1 MLRKAIGATFMLLLM
16 TQVISAQQDS
26 GSNPFRPG
34 LHLKDDKPSRT
45 KEQKEYDKALDQTY
59 QSTFKDIPDQKKKLD
74 PWGDIRPAPPAAAK
88 NKQQ

>member
-1 MLRKAIGATFMLLLM
+1 MLRKAVGATFILLLM

-45 KEQKEYDKALDQTY
+45 KEQKEYDKALDQSY
-59 QSTFKDIPDQKKKLD
+59 QSTLKEIPDQKKKLD

-88 NKQQ
+88 NKQ

>member
-1 MLRKAIGATFMLLLM
+1 MLHKAIGAAFILLLM

-26 GSNPFRPG
+26 GSSPFRPG

-45 KEQKEYDKALDQTY
+45 KEQKEYDKAIDREY
-59 QSTFKDIPDQKKKLD
+59 QSKLKEIPDAGKRD
-74 PWGDIRPAPPAAAK
+74 PWGDIRSTPPAAAK